1 MTTIVIIDRQG
12 WMGCNPLRIKDL
24 IRARDTGHDDT
35 PPNASLLDGGR
46 DLLHLCD

>member
-1 MTTIVIIDRQG
+1 MTTIVIIDSRG
-12 WMGCNPLRIKDL
+12 WMGCNPLRIKSL
-24 IRARDTGHDDT
+24 IRVLYTEHDDT